1 MNGQPDI
8 VVLLFGVILFLVLA
22 TVLGAALR
30 KWAATEWTMEFIDSY
45 TARVTS
51 WWGMVVLLALASI
64 FGRLGLV
71 VLFALISFAALR
83 EFLTL
88 TAKTR
93 ADHWSLLLSF
103 FVILPIQYWLIY
115 IDWYGL
121 YSIFIP
127 VYAYLFLPI
136 ASALRGEPTRFL
148 RRVAETQWG
157 LMVTVFAASH
167 VPALLWLDLPGFA
180 GREILL
186 IAWLVIVIQ
195 SADVLQYVWS
205 AVFGRTPVAEN
216 LSRSK
221 TWEGYAGG
229 VVSGVIVGVLLGW
242 LTPFTVWQV
251 ALLAGMVTLMGL
263 MGSLVMSAIKRDKGV
278 RDWGTLIAGQG
289 GFTDR
294 LDAVVFAA
302 PIFYHVVRFF
312 WSGS

>member
-1 MNGQPDI
+1 MSAHAEFFQLI
-8 VVLLFGVILFLVLA
+8 LGVILFLTLA
-22 TVLGAALR
+22 TVLGEGLR
-30 KWAATEWTMEFIDSY
+30 KMFTGEGATSFIDSY
-45 TARVTS
+45 SARVTS
-51 WWGMVVLLALASI
+51 WWGMVVLLAIAFI
-64 FGRLGLV
+64 FGRGGVV

-103 FVILPIQYWLIY
+103 FVILPLQYWLIY
-115 IDWYGL
+115 IDWYGMF
-121 YSIFIP
+121 SILIP

-136 ASALRGEPTRFL
+136 ASVLRGEAEGFL
-148 RRVAETQWG
+148 RRVAETQWA

-167 VPALLWLDLPGFA
+167 VPALLSLDIPGVE
-180 GREILL
+180 GRQILL

-205 AVFGRTPVAEN
+205 RLFGHHPVVAS

-221 TWEGYAGG
+221 TWEGAAACVASG
-229 VVSGVIVGVLLGW
+229 VVVGVLLGW
-242 LTPFTVWQV
+242 LTPFALWQT
-251 ALLAGMVTLMGL
+251 ALLAGLVTLMGF

-278 RDWGTLIAGQG
+278 RDWGHLIAGHG

-294 LDAVVFAA
+294 LDGVVFAA
-302 PIFYHVVRFF
+302 PVFFHVIRFF
-312 WSGS
+312 WGA